1 MWEKKTEIERRGF
14 GKEVDIEKRGIGR
27 QQPK

>member
-1 MWEKKTEIERRGF
+1 VGEKTDIERRGF